1 MNREQADEVLADFA
15 ALTDPRAE
23 TALEAVKAAL
33 MLEDVFGIRLSDSD
47 IDPTVLSDPVA
58 VSGLLDR
65 EPGRY

>member
-23 TALEAVKAAL
+23 PALEAVKAAL

-65 EPGRY
+65 ESGRY